1 MIIIVDMTAYK
12 EEIFG
17 PVLCVINVDTLDEA
31 IEVTIMIDQFDYFW
45 MQLYITIAS
54 LKKIVLISGKIL
66 LYLWT

>member
-1 MIIIVDMTAYK
+1 MTAYK

-45 MQLYITIAS
+45 MAGDVTNITVAL
-54 LKKIVLISGKIL
+54 LKKIILISGK
-66 LYLWT
+66 T

>member
-1 MIIIVDMTAYK
+1 MTAYK

-45 MQLYITIAS
+45 MAVDVTM
-54 LKKIVLISGKIL
+54 
-66 LYLWT
+66 